1 MKCLNIVTRDGVSKM
16 GVTDLQDT
24 LKRPMDFVFPG
35 VHWFLEIII
44 LLILVLFLWNCICTR
59 SVRYFWKFPAPAFM
73 GRAIAGP
80 HRKRMQPTSMLIKAL
95 ELTSGMK
102 VLELGCGP
110 GTFTT
115 DVARAIHPDGLVY
128 AVDIQEGMLDQLRS
142 RKLGEPGLLRVH
154 RWRQAETE
162 THILSKSS
170 TAALLFGDIDLAL
183 RIFGETPTEIYA
195 IGRDDHAYVQVHL
208 GFSNGGMAIL
218 DFARGL
224 PSGQGYNS
232 VSLIGSTGAAY
243 ADDHHNSHLLFTGG
257 VVHKQED
264 ALVMERGPVLAL

>member
-80 HRKRMQPTSMLIKAL
+80 HRKRMQPPSMLIKAL

-142 RKLGEPGLLRVH
+142 RMAKEGLKN
-154 RWRQAETE
+154 
-162 THILSKSS
+162 I
-170 TAALLFGDIDLAL
+170 I
-183 RIFGETPTEIYA
+183 
-195 IGRDDHAYVQVHL
+195 
-208 GFSNGGMAIL
+208 
-218 DFARGL
+218 
-224 PSGQGYNS
+224 
-232 VSLIGSTGAAY
+232 
-243 ADDHHNSHLLFTGG
+243 
-257 VVHKQED
+257 
-264 ALVMERGPVLAL
+264 PVLADAEGTIPLEANSMDAAFSVAVLPEIPNPVNAIVQVKRLLVKGGKFADSEFVFDPDFPLRRTVTKWAKKAGLEPMAQYGNAFRYVLVFIKRE